1 MNLLSKRT
9 SKFKNLE
16 KKINPDN
23 LIYNYKI
30 EGRSSKDF
38 RNYQNPVELFKNLR
52 DGNTNPREVL
62 KYQIN
67 FSLDLGEI
75 RKENLDFKSEDQ
87 ISVIQNVQIFFLI

>member
-62 KYQIN
+62 KYRIN
-67 FSLDLGEI
+67 FSSDLGEI
-75 RKENLDFKSEDQ
+75 RKKNLDFKSEDQ
-87 ISVIQNVQIFFLI
+87 ISVIQNVQIFF

>member
-1 MNLLSKRT
+1 M
-9 SKFKNLE
+9 
-16 KKINPDN
+16 
-23 LIYNYKI
+23 
-30 EGRSSKDF
+30 
-38 RNYQNPVELFKNLR
+38 R